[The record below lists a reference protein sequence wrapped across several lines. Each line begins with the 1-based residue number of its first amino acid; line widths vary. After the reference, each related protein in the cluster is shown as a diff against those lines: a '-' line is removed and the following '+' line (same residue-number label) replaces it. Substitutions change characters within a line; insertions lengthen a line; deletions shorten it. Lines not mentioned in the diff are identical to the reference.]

1 MNGLLD
7 RPGNW
12 RGEFLLAEWW
22 VRPQLNR
29 IVRADD
35 EVHLEPRVMELL
47 IYLAGRHGQVV
58 SKEEIVQA
66 VWEGQFIT
74 DSALTRAMADLRKAL
89 GDDVRNPR
97 FIATIS
103 KRGYRLIAPL
113 RRQVA
118 ARPESISEAAAVS
131 RLRGLAPGDV
141 FALTWRNRTL
151 PLGEGE
157 HFLGRAPEGVV
168 CISSRKVSRR
178 HARILV
184 TPEGATLEDLGSKNG
199 TYLNG
204 RRMEEAEELTH
215 GDEISIGPATLV
227 FKAFVPDGST
237 ETELFSGRRS
247 RSTRVGDP

>member
-1 MNGLLD
+1 MNGLPEGPKNRRGDFHLA
-7 RPGNW
+7 PW
-12 RGEFLLAEWW
+12 R

-29 IVRADD
+29 IARPGE

-47 IYLAGRHGQVV
+47 VFLSGRPGQVV
-58 SKEEIVQA
+58 SKEEIIGA

-74 DSALTRAMADLRKAL
+74 DSALTRAIADLRKAL

-103 KRGYRLIAPL
+103 KRGYRLIAPV
-113 RRQVA
+113 RWPEDA
-118 ARPESISEAAAVS
+118 APASASLAAVS
-131 RLRGLAPGDV
+131 KLRGLDPGEV

-157 HFLGRAPEGVV
+157 HFIGRAPEGVV

-178 HARILV
+178 HARITV
-184 TPEGATLEDLGSKNG
+184 TRDGARLEDLGSKNG

-204 RRMEEAEELTH
+204 RRIEEAVELTH
-215 GDEISIGPATLV
+215 GDEISIGPVKLV
-227 FKAFVPDGST
+227 FKAFVPEGST
-237 ETELFSGRRS
+237 ETELRS
-247 RSTRVGDP
+247 RMVGV